1 MNQSTYNQNK
11 QLKLSTVGKVAVFMT
26 LSGLSASAMANIQP
40 ADNQSQVHRENNVE
54 ILDIKAP
61 NSKGLSHNKFTNFDV
76 DKQGAVINNA
86 LKAGQSQ
93 VANKRL
99 GANSLLDGKSASVI
113 LNEVVSKNPSV
124 LLGQQEVFG
133 TPADYVLA
141 NANGITCND
150 CGFINTPKASLVVGK
165 SNVKNGSIAGF
176 DVTSNN
182 KLTTK
187 GSITAEDTL
196 NLIAPTVDIDGK
208 VTAKDNLNV
217 VMGHNKIDA
226 DGTVTAV
233 DVDNGSRVAPTV
245 LDGQL
250 FGSMQAGSIR
260 IHSTDKD
267 ASV

>member
-124 LLGQQEVFG
+124 LLGQQEVG
-133 TPADYVLA
+133 
-141 NANGITCND
+141 N
-150 CGFINTPKASLVVGK
+150 KKSLVRLPIM
-165 SNVKNGSIAGF
+165 S
-176 DVTSNN
+176 
-182 KLTTK
+182 
-187 GSITAEDTL
+187 
-196 NLIAPTVDIDGK
+196 
-208 VTAKDNLNV
+208 
-217 VMGHNKIDA
+217 
-226 DGTVTAV
+226 
-233 DVDNGSRVAPTV
+233 
-245 LDGQL
+245 
-250 FGSMQAGSIR
+250 
-260 IHSTDKD
+260 
-267 ASV
+267 